1 MANASNQ
8 IVKLP
13 TVPARD
19 YSNLFCVFDQVSEK
33 AATAAIK
40 LVTSPCNENHQVSN
54 LSGRSDKTFDID
66 CRKQSRKQKQYCF
79 ALARSLSDAA
89 QGVREEQTRKHS
101 PQSGPGGE
109 VSSLLS
115 SVT

>member
-1 MANASNQ
+1 MVKVAGAANQ

-13 TVPARD
+13 AVPARD
-19 YSNLFCVFDQVSEK
+19 YSNLFCVFDQFSEK
-33 AATAAIK
+33 AQ
-40 LVTSPCNENHQVSN
+40 LLESNCYQPCDENQGSK

-66 CRKQSRKQKQYCF
+66 FRKQSRKQKQYWF
-79 ALARSLSDAA
+79 ALARGLSDAA

-109 VSSLLS
+109 VSYF
-115 SVT
+115 